1 MIRHSV
7 FRAALDRGAVPLWM
21 PYLNRDVARLL
32 ELRRLALAAAG
43 ELGPFN
49 GAAVRL
55 WLRAMEAEFAPVRSW
70 LP

>member
-1 MIRHSV
+1 
-7 FRAALDRGAVPLWM
+7 M

-32 ELRRLALAAAG
+32 ELRQLAFADSG

>member
-1 MIRHSV
+1 
-7 FRAALDRGAVPLWM
+7 M

>member
-21 PYLNRDVARLL
+21 PYLNRDAARLL
-32 ELRRLALAAAG
+32 EFRRLAFAEAG
-43 ELGPFN
+43 DLGPFN

-55 WLRAMEAEFAPVRSW
+55 WLRAMEQEFAPVGSW